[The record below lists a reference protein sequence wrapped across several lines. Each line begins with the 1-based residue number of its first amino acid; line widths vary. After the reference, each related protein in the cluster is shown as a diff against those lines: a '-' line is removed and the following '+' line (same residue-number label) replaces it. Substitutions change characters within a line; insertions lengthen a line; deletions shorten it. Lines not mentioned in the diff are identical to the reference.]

1 MRQRKIGIYSR
12 VRGKWGKG
20 EKLQQKEKEKKK
32 AKHTVPEKIQ
42 RHAQLTDDD

>member
-12 VRGKWGKG
+12 VREKWGKG
-20 EKLQQKEKEKKK
+20 EKPQQKEKRKK
-32 AKHTVPEKIQ
+32 AKLTVPEKIH